1 MDEMAEQIRKKS
13 LKKMKYN
20 HETGSFNT
28 VDSESQKI
36 RTQFNKCIDIQID
49 NSIDY

>member
-1 MDEMAEQIRKKS
+1 MAEQIRKKS

-28 VDSESQKI
+28 VDSES
-36 RTQFNKCIDIQID
+36 
-49 NSIDY
+49 